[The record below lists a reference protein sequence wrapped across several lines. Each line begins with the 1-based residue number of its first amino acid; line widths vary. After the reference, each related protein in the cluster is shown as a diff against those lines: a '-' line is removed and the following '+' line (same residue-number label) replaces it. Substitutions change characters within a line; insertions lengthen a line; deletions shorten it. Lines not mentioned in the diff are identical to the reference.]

1 MPEAH
6 GLDTMF
12 HPKSVAI
19 VGASS
24 NPLAWGGTS
33 FLKRLLKLGFEGS
46 LYPVNPKDT
55 EIQGLKAYPDVRSL
69 PETPDLVIIA
79 IPASAVPQVLE
90 DCIAAGVKNAH
101 IFTSGFAETGLEE
114 GRLLDARITEI
125 IQRGGLRVV
134 GPNCMGI
141 YVPSSRLA
149 YFGAEPAGSGSVAFL
164 SQSGGHTEMLTEYA
178 QDLGVYFSKAISFG
192 NARGLQAIDFL
203 EYLAQD
209 AETGII
215 AMYLEGIKDGNRFT
229 RLIRSINRTKPV
241 IIWKGGLTESGARA
255 VTSHTGSL
263 AGEERVWDAFF
274 AQTGAVRAGS
284 LGEIIDMAMAFLHLK
299 PPRGRRTLLV
309 GGGGGNSVA
318 MADICSREGLEVP
331 HLAEETRKELN
342 NFIPLAGNSARNPL
356 DVWMAQEDV
365 ELYRR
370 ALELAVADPVI
381 DLVILDKYVWDNEDD
396 DMPRESEQ
404 DAEKMN
410 EFLIDFARNNRFG
423 KPVVL
428 SLNGRANSPQSAT
441 SVANLWRQFAQA
453 GVPTYVSPQS
463 ASRALCR
470 FVEYHQYQQRHADG
484 G

>member
-1 MPEAH
+1 MSAAYE
-6 GLDTMF
+6 LDTMF

-33 FLKRLLKLGFEGS
+33 FLKRLIKLGFEGR
-46 LYPVNPKDT
+46 LYPVNPSDT
-55 EIQGLKAYPDVRSL
+55 EIQGLKAYPDIRSL

-79 IPASAVPQVLE
+79 VPASAVPQVLE
-90 DCIAAGVKNAH
+90 DCVATGVKNVH

-114 GRLLDARITEI
+114 GRILDAEITGI
-125 IQRGGLRVV
+125 IRQGGLRVV
-134 GPNCMGI
+134 GPNCMGL
-141 YVPSSRLA
+141 YVPGSKLA
-149 YFGAEPAGSGSVAFL
+149 YFGAEPVGSGSVAFL

-209 AETGII
+209 PETGII
-215 AMYLEGIKDGNRFT
+215 AMYLEGIREGNHFT
-229 RLIRSINRTKPV
+229 RLVRSINRTKPV
-241 IIWKGGLTESGARA
+241 IIWKGGLTESGSRA

-263 AGEERVWDAFF
+263 VGEERVWDAFF

-284 LGEIIDMAMAFLHLK
+284 LEEIIDMAMVFLHLK
-299 PPRGRRTLLV
+299 PPRGRRALLV

-331 HLAEETRKELN
+331 HLTEETRKELN
-342 NFIPLAGNSARNPL
+342 TFIRLAGNSARNPV
-356 DVWMAQEDV
+356 DAWMLQENV
-365 ELYRR
+365 ELFRR
-370 ALELAVADPVI
+370 ALERAIADPVV
-381 DLVILDKYVWDNEDD
+381 DLVILDKYVWDDEDD
-396 DMPRESEQ
+396 DAPRENQ
-404 DAEKMN
+404 QHAEKMS

-428 SLNGRANSPQSAT
+428 SLNGRANSPQSAA
-441 SVANLWRQFAQA
+441 SVANLWRQFARA
-453 GVPTYVSPQS
+453 GVPTYVSQQS
-463 ASRALCR
+463 ASRALSR
-470 FVEYHQYQQRHADG
+470 FVEYYQYQQRHADG

>member
-1 MPEAH
+1 MSESH
-6 GLDTMF
+6 ELDTMF
-12 HPKSVAI
+12 YPKSVAI

-24 NPLAWGGTS
+24 NPLSWGGTS

-79 IPASAVPQVLE
+79 IPALAVPQVLK
-90 DCIAAGVKNAH
+90 DCVASGVKNVH

-114 GRLLDARITEI
+114 GRILDDEITEI
-125 IQRGGLRVV
+125 IQGGGLRVV
-134 GPNCMGI
+134 GPNCMGL
-141 YVPSSRLA
+141 YVPGSKLA
-149 YFGAEPAGSGSVAFL
+149 YFGSEPLGSGPVAFL

-178 QDLGVYFSKAISFG
+178 QNLGVYFSKAISFG

-209 AETGII
+209 PATSII
-215 AMYLEGIKDGNRFT
+215 TMYLEGIKDGNRFT

-241 IIWKGGLTESGARA
+241 IIWKSGLTESGSRA
-255 VTSHTGSL
+255 VASHTGSL

-284 LGEIIDMAMAFLHLK
+284 LEEIVDVAMMFLYLK
-299 PPRGRRTLLV
+299 PAFGKRTLLV

-318 MADICSREGLEVP
+318 MADICNREGLEIP
-331 HLAEETRKELN
+331 HLAEETRRELN
-342 NFIPLAGNSARNPL
+342 TFISIAGNSARNPL
-356 DVWMAQEDV
+356 DVWPLQENV
-365 ELYRR
+365 ELLRR

-381 DLVILDKYVWDNEDD
+381 DLVILDNYVRDNEDE
-396 DMPRESEQ
+396 DMPPVSQQ
-404 DAEKMN
+404 DAEKMD
-410 EFLIDFARNNRFG
+410 EFLIDFVRNNRFS

-428 SLNGRANSPQSAT
+428 SLNGRANAPQSAALM
-441 SVANLWRQFAQA
+441 ANQWRHFARA

-463 ASRALCR
+463 AARALSR
-470 FVEYHQYQQRHADG
+470 FVEYHRYQQRHADNG
-484 G
+484 

>member
-1 MPEAH
+1 MSAAH
-6 GLDTMF
+6 ELDTMF

-33 FLKRLLKLGFEGS
+33 FLRRLLKLGFEGR
-46 LYPVNPKDT
+46 LYPVNPNDT

-69 PETPDLVIIA
+69 PEVPDLVIIA
-79 IPASAVPQVLE
+79 VPASAVPQVLE
-90 DCIAAGVKNAH
+90 DCIVAGVKNVH
-101 IFTSGFAETGLEE
+101 VFTSGFAETGLEE
-114 GRLLDARITEI
+114 GRVLDGEITEI
-125 IQRGGLRVV
+125 IRRGGLRVV
-134 GPNCMGI
+134 GPNCMGL
-141 YVPSSRLA
+141 YVPGSKLA
-149 YFGAEPAGSGSVAFL
+149 YFGAEPVASGPVAFL

-192 NARGLQAIDFL
+192 NARGLQVIDFL

-209 AETGII
+209 PETSII
-215 AMYLEGIKDGNRFT
+215 AMYLEGISEGNRFT

-241 IIWKGGLTESGARA
+241 IIWKGGLTESGSRA

-274 AQTGAVRAGS
+274 AQTGAVRVGS
-284 LGEIIDMAMAFLHLK
+284 LEEIVDMAMAFLHLK
-299 PPRGRRTLLV
+299 SSRGKRTLLV

-331 HLAEETRKELN
+331 HLTEETRKELN
-342 NFIPLAGNSARNPL
+342 TFIRLAGNSARNPV
-356 DVWMAQEDV
+356 DAWMLQESV
-365 ELYRR
+365 ELFRR

-381 DLVILDKYVWDNEDD
+381 DLVVLDKYVWDDEYD
-396 DMPRESEQ
+396 DMPRESQQ
-404 DAEKMN
+404 DTEKMN
-410 EFLIDFARNNRFG
+410 DFLIDFARNNRFG

-428 SLNGRANSPQSAT
+428 SLNGRANSPKSAA
-441 SVANLWRQFAQA
+441 SVASLWRQFART
-453 GVPTYVSPQS
+453 GVPTYVSQQR
-463 ASRALCR
+463 ASRALSR
-470 FVEYHQYQQRHADG
+470 FVDYHQYQRRYADG

>member
-1 MPEAH
+1 MSETH
-6 GLDTMF
+6 ELDTMF

-33 FLKRLLKLGFEGS
+33 FLRRLLKLVFDGS
-46 LYPVNPKDT
+46 LYPVNPNDT

-90 DCIAAGVKNAH
+90 DCIATGVKNVH

-114 GRLLDARITEI
+114 GRILDAEITEI
-125 IQRGGLRVV
+125 IRRGGLRVV

-141 YVPSSRLA
+141 YVPGSKLA
-149 YFGAEPAGSGSVAFL
+149 YYGAEPVGSGPVALL
-164 SQSGGHTEMLTEYA
+164 SQSGGHAEMLTEYV
-178 QDLGVYFSKAISFG
+178 QDLGVYFSKVVSFG
-192 NARGLQAIDFL
+192 NARGLQAVDFL

-209 AETGII
+209 PETSII
-215 AMYLEGIKDGNRFT
+215 TVYLEGISDGNRFT

-241 IIWKGGLTESGARA
+241 IVWKGGLTESGSRA
-255 VTSHTGSL
+255 VASHTGSL

-284 LGEIIDMAMAFLHLK
+284 LEEIIDVVMAFLYLK
-299 PPRGRRTLLV
+299 SPRGKRTLLV

-318 MADICSREGLEVP
+318 MADICNREGLEVP
-331 HLAEETRKELN
+331 HLTEETRKELN
-342 NFIPLAGNSARNPL
+342 TFIRLAGSSARNPV
-356 DVWMAQEDV
+356 DAWMLQENVD
-365 ELYRR
+365 LFRR

-381 DLVILDKYVWDNEDD
+381 DLVILDKYVWNNEDD
-396 DMPRESEQ
+396 DMPRERIQ
-404 DAEKMN
+404 DTEKMN
-410 EFLIDFARNNRFG
+410 DFLIDFARNNRFA

-428 SLNGRANSPQSAT
+428 SLNGRANAPQSAA
-441 SVANLWRQFAQA
+441 SVAKLWRQFAQA
-453 GVPTYVSPQS
+453 GVPTYISQQS
-463 ASRALCR
+463 ASRALSR